1 MPQQVA
7 FSVERRDVI
16 GKKVR
21 RLRLQGLIPG
31 NIYGHNR
38 ESIPVQL
45 SAHDFSRFIRAHAA
59 TTLLSLQLDSGPAE
73 AAVVRH
79 VQREP
84 RTHAIQHV
92 DFMHVEM
99 SEPIKVR
106 VPIRFEG
113 ESSAVKNFDGVLLQL
128 LEALEV
134 EALPADLPEAVT
146 LDIGDMTEIK
156 DTRYV
161 RDLRVPA
168 NVTVLA
174 AADEPVAKIE
184 PPRIAVEEVAPAP
197 EAATAPEAEAAPVP
211 ETTPAEE
218 SGTEG

>member
-7 FSVERRDVI
+7 FSVERRDVT

-21 RLRLQGLIPG
+21 RLRLQGMIPG

-38 ESIPVQL
+38 ESIPIQL
-45 SAHDFSRFIRAHAA
+45 SAHDFSRFIRTHPA

-73 AAVVRH
+73 PAVVRH

-84 RTHAIQHV
+84 RTNAIQHV

-106 VPIRFEG
+106 VPIHFEG
-113 ESSAVKNFDGVLLQL
+113 ESPAVKNLDGVLLQL
-128 LEALEV
+128 LESLEV
-134 EALPADLPEAVT
+134 EALPGDLPEAVM
-146 LDIGDMTEIK
+146 LDIRDMTEMK

-174 AADEPVAKIE
+174 DADEPVAKIE
-184 PPRIAVEEVAPAP
+184 PPRIAIEEAAPTPEVAPAP
-197 EAATAPEAEAAPVP
+197 EAAPAPK
-211 ETTPAEE
+211 TTPEE
-218 SGTEG
+218 AGTEG